1 MFSSEPSVKYY
12 FMNCLS
18 AEDKMFPI
26 YNFLQAEPP
35 DSPLLTHEYQ
45 EGGDEDTHPHDAE
58 Y

>member
-1 MFSSEPSVKYY
+1 
-12 FMNCLS
+12 
-18 AEDKMFPI
+18 MFPI
-26 YNFLQAEPP
+26 YSFLQAEPP